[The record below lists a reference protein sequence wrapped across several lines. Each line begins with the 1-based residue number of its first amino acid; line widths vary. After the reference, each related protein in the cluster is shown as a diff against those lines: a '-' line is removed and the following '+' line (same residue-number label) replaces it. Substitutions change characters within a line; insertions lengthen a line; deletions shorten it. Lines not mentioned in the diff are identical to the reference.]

1 MITPP
6 SIRSITGKLIFVIIM
21 TLTTLSVNAQDDGV
35 LPVKPHRHSVY
46 LGVGP
51 NYYFNNLILLKNQVN
66 VVNYSF
72 VGRYMWEP
80 EHLLTIGFEMGY
92 YRLYNLKLPGALHSS
107 IRNSAVPF
115 QLVIG
120 MRFLKK
126 QGYFNFGIG
135 RSLLINDITTDA
147 DGDFDATTISLA
159 DFTTTAGYRK
169 QINDR
174 ISLSSEIKLY
184 YASKAADMNLAL
196 AFVVGYGFK

>member
-1 MITPP
+1 M
-6 SIRSITGKLIFVIIM
+6 RSTFGKLIFVIIM
-21 TLTTLSVNAQDDGV
+21 GVTCLSADAQDTG
-35 LPVKPHRHSVY
+35 LLAKPHRHSVY

-51 NYYFNNLILLKNQVN
+51 NYYFNNLILLRNQVN

-92 YRLYNLKLPGALHSS
+92 YRLYNLKLPGALHNS
-107 IRNSAVPF
+107 IRNSAIPF

-169 QINDR
+169 QVNDR

-196 AFVVGYGFK
+196 ALVVGYGFR